1 MQLKLSKHLLI
12 GALAA
17 ATLATA
23 CSSGPVRRVSD
34 PAVSFQQ
41 IQVLPSGSWSV
52 DLRIQNYSSIPMQ
65 FDSVNLKMTIDG
77 QDAATVNQAIAM
89 TVGPESPDIIKINVE
104 PNIVGKAAVADAL
117 ARKTT
122 LNYRLTGTVVAVPE
136 KRSRQT
142 FKFNGASSLSPAPG
156 LPGVLR

>member
-1 MQLKLSKHLLI
+1 MKLTSPMKFI
-12 GALAA
+12 AAAALA
-17 ATLATA
+17 TSLVA
-23 CSSGPVRRVSD
+23 CASGPVRRVSD

-41 IQVLPSGSWSV
+41 IQVMPNGNWSV
-52 DLRIQNYSSIPMQ
+52 DLRIQNYSSIPMR

-117 ARKTT
+117 ARKVT
-122 LNYRLTGTVVAVPE
+122 LNYRLAGTVVAAPE
-136 KRSRQT
+136 KRGPQT